1 MRIIA
6 KEASFAILLTISNI
20 FPKSFEIAPNENN
33 TKKHIKNKQKIM
45 STSKKHYSAP
55 EAIVVELAVEQGFS
69 LSMSGAEI
77 GDDVDNKI
85 SSMDKWTEWDD

>member
-1 MRIIA
+1 
-6 KEASFAILLTISNI
+6 
-20 FPKSFEIAPNENN
+20 
-33 TKKHIKNKQKIM
+33 M

-69 LSMSGAEI
+69 LSMSGADI